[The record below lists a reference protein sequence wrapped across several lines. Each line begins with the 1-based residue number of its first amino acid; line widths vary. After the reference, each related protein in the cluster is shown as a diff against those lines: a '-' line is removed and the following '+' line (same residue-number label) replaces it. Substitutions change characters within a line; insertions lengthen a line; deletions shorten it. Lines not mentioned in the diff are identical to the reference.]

1 MTSAVVYLSVRSV
14 RNRLAWQAGRLG
26 SVRYLLALLLGGL
39 YVWFVLAG
47 PRAAAPQRLPIGPWL
62 EVVGA
67 VGLTLMILR
76 WWLVETEQLAL
87 AFSPAEV
94 QFLFPA
100 PVSRRGLIHFK
111 LLRAQFA
118 LLLNTVI
125 WTVFLRPGEAG
136 TSPWP
141 RAIALWILFSTLFL
155 HRLGAT
161 LTRASLAQHGLSAA
175 RRRGVTL
182 AVFGLALLALGV
194 GLVDQ
199 WGEIQ
204 VAWAAGPLDGLQ
216 AFRRVLDRP
225 WPRLVLLP
233 FRLLFRPL
241 TARGLDEWWKAIG
254 PAAGI
259 LLVHYAWVLRSDAAF
274 EEAALEASARR
285 ARRLEASRSGG
296 VAQAGET
303 GARRAWFRLAPSG
316 WPAGAIIWKN
326 LTAVTR
332 RLRPSLA
339 ILLLVLGFVIVLPGA
354 IDSDA
359 TAAQLFGTAA
369 LIWAVVLVVFGP
381 QWVRNDL
388 RLDLRRLDLLR
399 SYPLTGRT
407 IIVAEVISSALVL
420 TGLEL
425 ALLLAGY
432 LGFLGETDVALSPL
446 DRTALL
452 MAVALVLP
460 FINLLTQGLQN
471 AGAVLYP
478 EWVKLDRRPGIEGLG
493 QNMLTRLIS
502 LLLLAVALLAP
513 VALGGGLW
521 FLLRDRFGL
530 WAVLPGATV
539 VAAGV
544 GLEAFLLLDWL
555 GTLFQRMDPSQTG
568 RRTS

>member
-1 MTSAVVYLSVRSV
+1 MISAVGYLSLYSV

-26 SVRYLLALLLGGL
+26 RLRYLLVLLLGGL

-47 PRAAAPQRLPIGPWL
+47 PRAATPQQLPIGPWL
-62 EVVGA
+62 EIVGA

-76 WWLVETEQLAL
+76 WWLLETEQVAL

-118 LLLNTVI
+118 LLLNTVV
-125 WTVFLRPGEAG
+125 WTVFLRPAVAG

-141 RAIALWILFSTLFL
+141 RAIALWILFSTLYL
-155 HRLGAT
+155 HRMGAT
-161 LTRASLAQHGLSAA
+161 LTRASLGEHGVAAA
-175 RRRGVTL
+175 RRRVVTL
-182 AVFGLALLALGV
+182 AVFSLALLALGI
-194 GLVDQ
+194 GLVGH

-204 VAWAAGPLDGLQ
+204 VAWAAGPLEG
-216 AFRRVLDRP
+216 FRALRLVLDRP

-241 TARGLDEWWKAIG
+241 TARGLGEWWTAIG
-254 PAAGI
+254 PAVGI

-274 EEAALEASARR
+274 EEAALDASARR
-285 ARRLEASRSGG
+285 ARRLETWRSGG

-303 GARRAWFRLAPSG
+303 ATRRAWFRLAPSG
-316 WPAGAIIWKN
+316 WPAGALIWKN

-339 ILLLVLGFVIVLPGA
+339 ILLVALGFVIVLPGA

-369 LIWAVVLVVFGP
+369 LIWALVLVVFGP

-432 LGFLGETDVALSPL
+432 LGFLGETDLALSPV

-452 MAVALVLP
+452 MAVVLVLP

-521 FLLRDRFGL
+521 FLLRDRIGI
-530 WAVLPGATV
+530 WALLPGATA

-555 GTLFQRMDPSQTG
+555 GTLFQKMDPSETG
-568 RRTS
+568 HPRG